1 MLIILLGPPGAGK
14 GTQAEK
20 IVAKRDLTY
29 ISTGAILRSAVKAE
43 TTLGRKVRQFMDQ
56 GKLVP
61 DELVVEI
68 VKDRLMEPDCAN
80 GALLDGFP
88 RTVVQAVFLDK
99 VLPAIQA
106 GIDRVLSI
114 EVNDDELVERLTG
127 RRVCSDCGANF
138 HIKFKPPKVR
148 NVCDQ
153 CGGDLYQR
161 DDDSLETVKERL
173 EVYKNQTEPLIKF
186 YEEQDVLST
195 IDGNQDIDSV
205 FKQIDSI
212 LENL

>member
-20 IVAKRDLTY
+20 IVAERNLAY
-29 ISTGAILRSAVKAE
+29 ISTGAILRSSVKAE

-56 GKLVP
+56 GQLVP
-61 DELVVEI
+61 DDLVVEI

-99 VLPAIQA
+99 VLPDIQA
-106 GIDRVLSI
+106 NIDRVLSI
-114 EVNDDELVERLTG
+114 EVDEDELVERLTG
-127 RRVCSDCGANF
+127 RRVCSDCGANY
-138 HIKFKPPKVR
+138 HVKFKPPKVR

-161 DDDSLETVKERL
+161 DDDSLETVIERIA
-173 EVYKNQTEPLIKF
+173 VYKKQTEPLIKF
-186 YEEQDVLST
+186 YEEQGLLST
-195 IDGNQDIDSV
+195 IDGNQEIDTV
-205 FKQIDSI
+205 FKQVTSI
-212 LENL
+212 LESL

>member
-20 IVAKRDLTY
+20 IVAERDLTY

-68 VKDRLMEPDCAN
+68 VKDRLMEADCAN

-99 VLPAIQA
+99 VLPDIQA

-114 EVNDDELVERLTG
+114 EVNEEELVERLTG
-127 RRVCSDCGANF
+127 RRVCSDCGANY
-138 HIKFKPPKVR
+138 HVKFKPPKVR

-186 YEEQDVLST
+186 YEKQGVLSA
-195 IDGNQDIDSV
+195 IDGNQDIDTV
-205 FKQIDSI
+205 FKQVDSI